1 MALTKRAWT
10 LTSMKTTEVYM
21 ITVTD
26 SAKKELDA
34 YFDGN
39 PPSSIRIFLSGGG

>member
-1 MALTKRAWT
+1 
-10 LTSMKTTEVYM
+10 M
-21 ITVTD
+21 ITITD

-39 PPSSIRIFLSGGG
+39 PPGSIRVFLAGGG

>member
-1 MALTKRAWT
+1 
-10 LTSMKTTEVYM
+10 M

-34 YFDGN
+34 YFSEN
-39 PPSSIRIFLSGGG
+39 APSCIRVFLAAGG

>member
-1 MALTKRAWT
+1 
-10 LTSMKTTEVYM
+10 M

-34 YFDGN
+34 YFKGAT
-39 PPSSIRIFLSGGG
+39 PSFIRVFLASGG